1 MKKSYKRKNIWSIVS
16 LTLGLL
22 ILAMF
27 ILFAIMPSVIAP
39 YNPKHSFENY
49 LPCSSEHLLGTNNLG
64 YDVFSQLVYATR
76 PTLIIGLFS
85 AFISLCIGLVVGII
99 AGYLDG
105 VFGEAVNGIIN
116 FFVLIPMLPL
126 AIVLGAYLGGGQLN
140 LIVVISLLGWCGTAR
155 AVRAKVLKI
164 KSSAFIESA
173 KGLGYKRTRILFVHV
188 LPNVLD
194 VAFARYITSV
204 ASCILLEATMSFLG
218 IGSIENVT
226 WGIMINYAYS
236 FGGLTRG
243 AYNWLLAPGICIM
256 LLELAF
262 FLINRF
268 VDFRMNA
275 VRESKRSILE

>member
-1 MKKSYKRKNIWSIVS
+1 MKNSYKRKHIWSFIS
-16 LTLGLL
+16 LSLGL
-22 ILAMF
+22 AMLLVF

-39 YNPKHSFENY
+39 YNPKYSFDNY
-49 LPCSSEHLLGTNNLG
+49 LGCSSEHLLGTNNLG
-64 YDVFSQLVYATR
+64 YDIFSQLVYATR

-85 AFISLCIGLVVGII
+85 ALISLCIGIVVGIV

-155 AVRAKVLKI
+155 AVRAKVLQI
-164 KSSAFIESA
+164 KSSSFIESA
-173 KGLGYKRTRILFVHV
+173 KGLGYSRARILFVHV

-236 FGGLTRG
+236 FGGLSRG

-256 LLELAF
+256 FLELAF
-262 FLINRF
+262 FLINGF
-268 VDFRMNA
+268 VDFRMRA
-275 VRESKRSILE
+275 VRDSKRSILE